1 MQGPLSLDQL
11 ATISGEKPRTI
22 RSWIRQGLLPP
33 ARGGGRGSYY
43 DQEHV
48 DRLLF
53 VVKLREKAGARLP
66 TSVVR
71 DVLHQLLRSAD
82 PNVVRRVAHGEES
95 LEIADLF
102 GAPSSSADLIA
113 VDPMVSRSMHDTSP
127 DLGADDEVDDE
138 ADDEV
143 DDKADDDVFDVQEMR
158 MASPSVLPW
167 HSEPRWTTM
176 QLREDLELRLASDD
190 PERVAWLARIARRVR
205 QLLEQESEP

>member
-11 ATISGEKPRTI
+11 AQISGEKPRTI

-43 DQEHV
+43 DEEHV

-71 DVLHQLLRSAD
+71 DVLHQLLRGSD
-82 PNVVRRVAHGEES
+82 PDVVRRVAHGEES

-102 GAPSSSADLIA
+102 GAPSSSLDAFDA
-113 VDPMVSRSMHDTSP
+113 APMAPAASVSRSMRRP
-127 DLGADDEVDDE
+127 ADDEEQRCLVLGQDE
-138 ADDEV
+138 LVPAPPP
-143 DDKADDDVFDVQEMR
+143 A
-158 MASPSVLPW
+158 
-167 HSEPRWTTM
+167 EPRWTTI

-190 PERVAWLARIARRVR
+190 PERVAWLARIARRLR
-205 QLLEQESEP
+205 QLLEQEGEP

>member
-11 ATISGEKPRTI
+11 ARISGEKPRTI

-66 TSVVR
+66 TSVIR
-71 DVLHQLLRSAD
+71 DVLHQLLRGAD
-82 PNVVRRVAHGEES
+82 PDVVRRVAHGEEP

-102 GAPSSSADLIA
+102 GAPSSSPEAFFEA
-113 VDPMVSRSMHDTSP
+113 PMASMKMSSRRPAQHEEDSCLVLSQEEPVTSP
-127 DLGADDEVDDE
+127 PPA
-138 ADDEV
+138 
-143 DDKADDDVFDVQEMR
+143 
-158 MASPSVLPW
+158 
-167 HSEPRWTTM
+167 EPRWTTI
-176 QLREDLELRLASDD
+176 QLRDDLELRLASDD
-190 PERVAWLARIARRVR
+190 PERVAWLARIARRLR
-205 QLLEQESEP
+205 QLLEQEGEP

>member
-1 MQGPLSLDQL
+1 MSDMDSTFSLDDL
-11 ATISGEKPRTI
+11 ARISGEKPRTI

-71 DVLHQLLRSAD
+71 DVLHQLLRGSD
-82 PNVVRRVAHGEES
+82 PDVVRRVAHGEES

-102 GAPSSSADLIA
+102 VPA
-113 VDPMVSRSMHDTSP
+113 VCD
-127 DLGADDEVDDE
+127 
-138 ADDEV
+138 
-143 DDKADDDVFDVQEMR
+143 F
-158 MASPSVLPW
+158 
-167 HSEPRWTTM
+167 
-176 QLREDLELRLASDD
+176 
-190 PERVAWLARIARRVR
+190 VR
-205 QLLEQESEP
+205 

>member
-11 ATISGEKPRTI
+11 AQISGEKPRTI

-43 DQEHV
+43 DQEHA

-71 DVLHQLLRSAD
+71 DVLHQLLRGSD
-82 PNVVRRVAHGEES
+82 PDVVRRVAHGEES

-102 GAPSSSADLIA
+102 GAPSSSADAI
-113 VDPMVSRSMHDTSP
+113 DPAPMASASMAPMPSRSMRRP
-127 DLGADDEVDDE
+127 VDDE
-138 ADDEV
+138 EERCLV
-143 DDKADDDVFDVQEMR
+143 LSQEELVPTPPR
-158 MASPSVLPW
+158 A
-167 HSEPRWTTM
+167 EPRWTTI

-190 PERVAWLARIARRVR
+190 PERVAWLARIARRLR
-205 QLLEQESEP
+205 QLLEQEGEP

>member
-11 ATISGEKPRTI
+11 ASISGEKPRTI

-82 PNVVRRVAHGEES
+82 PDVVRRVAHGEES

-113 VDPMVSRSMHDTSP
+113 ADSMVNRSMSYTSP
-127 DLGADDEVDDE
+127 DLE

-143 DDKADDDVFDVQEMR
+143 LDLREMS
-158 MASPSVLPW
+158 MVPQPAASA

-205 QLLEQESEP
+205 QLLEQEGEP

>member
-11 ATISGEKPRTI
+11 ASISGEKPRTI

-82 PNVVRRVAHGEES
+82 PDVVRRVAHGEES

-113 VDPMVSRSMHDTSP
+113 ADSMVNRSMSYTSP
-127 DLGADDEVDDE
+127 DLE

-143 DDKADDDVFDVQEMR
+143 LDLREMS
-158 MASPSVLPW
+158 MVPQPAASA

-176 QLREDLELRLASDD
+176 QLREGLELRLASDD

-205 QLLEQESEP
+205 QLLEQEGEP

>member
-11 ATISGEKPRTI
+11 ASISGEKPRTI

-53 VVKLREKAGARLP
+53 VVRLRQKAGARLP

-71 DVLHQLLRSAD
+71 DVLHQLLGGAD
-82 PNVVRRVAHGEES
+82 PDVVRRVAHGEES

-102 GAPSSSADLIA
+102 GAPGGSAEA
-113 VDPMVSRSMHDTSP
+113 FGAAPMASASRVSRSMRRP
-127 DLGADDEVDDE
+127 ADDEEERCLVLS
-138 ADDEV
+138 
-143 DDKADDDVFDVQEMR
+143 QEELVPAPPR
-158 MASPSVLPW
+158 
-167 HSEPRWTTM
+167 SEPRWTTI

-190 PERVAWLARIARRVR
+190 PERVAWLARIARRLR
-205 QLLEQESEP
+205 QLLEQEGEP

>member
-1 MQGPLSLDQL
+1 MGLMDGPLSLDQL
-11 ATISGEKPRTI
+11 ASISGEKPRTI

-71 DVLHQLLRSAD
+71 DVLHRLLRGSD
-82 PNVVRRVAHGEES
+82 PDVVRRVAHGEES

-102 GAPSSSADLIA
+102 GAPSSSAELF
-113 VDPMVSRSMHDTSP
+113 DPAPMASSSMASMRSMSMRRPAEDEEERGLV
-127 DLGADDEVDDE
+127 LG
-138 ADDEV
+138 
-143 DDKADDDVFDVQEMR
+143 QEELVPEPPP
-158 MASPSVLPW
+158 A
-167 HSEPRWTTM
+167 EPRWTTI
-176 QLREDLELRLASDD
+176 QLREDLELRMASDD
-190 PERVAWLARIARRVR
+190 PERVAWLARIARRLR
-205 QLLEQESEP
+205 QLLEQEGEP

>member
-11 ATISGEKPRTI
+11 ASISGEKPRTI

-82 PNVVRRVAHGEES
+82 PDVVRRVAHGEES

-102 GAPSSSADLIA
+102 GAPSSSGDLIA
-113 VDPMVSRSMHDTSP
+113 ADSMVNRSMSYTSP
-127 DLGADDEVDDE
+127 DLE

-143 DDKADDDVFDVQEMR
+143 LDLREMS
-158 MASPSVLPW
+158 MVPQPAAPA

-205 QLLEQESEP
+205 QLLEQEGEP

>member
-1 MQGPLSLDQL
+1 MGDMDGPLSLDQL
-11 ATISGEKPRTI
+11 ASLSGEKPRTI

-71 DVLHQLLRSAD
+71 DVLHQLLRGSD
-82 PNVVRRVAHGEES
+82 PDVVRRVAHGEES

-102 GAPSSSADLIA
+102 GGGSASSEVL
-113 VDPMVSRSMHDTSP
+113 DPPVSRSMRFYP
-127 DLGADDEVDDE
+127 AAQNDE
-138 ADDEV
+138 AHYR
-143 DDKADDDVFDVQEMR
+143 VFAQEELIEDP
-158 MASPSVLPW
+158 SPETPPR
-167 HSEPRWTTM
+167 SEPRWTTI
-176 QLREDLELRLASDD
+176 QLRDDLELRLASDD
-190 PERVAWLARIARRVR
+190 PERVAWLARVARRLR
-205 QLLEQESEP
+205 QLLEQEGEP